1 MSNNLDYIQE
11 LGIGSDDATQSDA
24 ETNDTGDIVQ
34 DSSTEESE
42 VSTGGNTEPDISV
55 ELRKQIEGLE
65 KRISDKDE
73 YINTLR
79 EQSKAREE
87 DSYGDDEDTN
97 QVDDFWENPE
107 KVIQDMKETMR
118 IQQMQIVEAQYA
130 NTVENYWKTVNQKD
144 LQEAV
149 ALDPEFSKQFNDSNE
164 PFRVAYEYLSKKTSS
179 KAEEQSA
186 LEQSIRDKILKEMGL
201 DKPKKDGMP
210 NMGKM
215 GGSAGTKAD
224 ANEDGFAAVFGQ

>member
-87 DSYGDDEDTN
+87 DSYGDNEDTD

-179 KAEEQSA
+179 KAEERSA

>member
-87 DSYGDDEDTN
+87 DSYGDNEDTD

-107 KVIQDMKETMR
+107 KVIQDMKETMKIKKSNPAR
-118 IQQMQIVEAQYA
+118 RKSFRARHNCDNPGPRHKA
-130 NTVENYWKTVNQKD
+130 RYWSCR
-144 LQEAV
+144 AW
-149 ALDPEFSKQFNDSNE
+149 
-164 PFRVAYEYLSKKTSS
+164 
-179 KAEEQSA
+179 
-186 LEQSIRDKILKEMGL
+186 
-201 DKPKKDGMP
+201 
-210 NMGKM
+210 
-215 GGSAGTKAD
+215 
-224 ANEDGFAAVFGQ
+224 